1 LLFSLSLSLSHTQ
14 MTIQSLLSKL
24 RALEVASAELSKSRG
39 GTDDVITAAYRTKVS
54 ALQDAVEDTLM
65 MLDGVC

>member
-1 LLFSLSLSLSHTQ
+1 

-24 RALEVASAELSKSRG
+24 RALEGASAELSKSRG